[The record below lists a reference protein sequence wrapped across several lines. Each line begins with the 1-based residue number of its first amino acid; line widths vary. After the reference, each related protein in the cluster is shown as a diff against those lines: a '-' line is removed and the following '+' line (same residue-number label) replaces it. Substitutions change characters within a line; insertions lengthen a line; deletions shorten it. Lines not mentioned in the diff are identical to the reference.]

1 MSGDDGG
8 GGPPSPST
16 DRWAGAFGAVFF
28 SRIVSTGATF
38 VTVILAAR
46 MLGRGA
52 YGELIVLLSIMKV
65 AAELVGP
72 ALDTTLVRFAA
83 RHSEDSTFRSL
94 DYVRTIFR
102 LKLMLAGVLLVLGCA
117 LAWPLGRLLSEPLGG
132 VQVGPAA
139 VILAFTGAAATVL
152 WAFAQASLQARQQFT
167 RYAVIEL
174 ACSLVR
180 LLIVVTLLGAGVHHV
195 MPVLGAYVAAPA
207 AAALIAW
214 RGLPKGLFARDRGG
228 APVIPEIVGFAKW
241 VLLACAFTSLA
252 QRADVFLITSF
263 QFPAESIG
271 DYGAALQLT
280 LIGDLVI
287 LTLFNVL
294 LPKAST
300 LKSSVE
306 LRKFL
311 HQFRV
316 PALLMF
322 VALVPFILVSRW
334 IAVLAFGPEYIRAG
348 GLFAVLVL
356 GSAFALGCAPA
367 GAALYGMGRT
377 SLIALLE
384 GFKLLAIV
392 TGGLLFIE
400 TYGLFGMAWT
410 VAAAKGVIGV
420 ITYAVALHATRQDR
434 FENDL

>member
-1 MSGDDGG
+1 MSAEGGG
-8 GGPPSPST
+8 GGPVSPPAE
-16 DRWAGAFGAVFF
+16 DWAGAFGSVFF
-28 SRIVSTGATF
+28 ARILSTGATF

-83 RHSEDSTFRSL
+83 RHSGDSTNRSF
-94 DYVRTIFR
+94 DYVRTVFR
-102 LKLMLAGVLLVLGCA
+102 LKLILAGALLVLGCA
-117 LAWPLGRLLSEPLGG
+117 LAWPLDRLLSDPAAGI
-132 VQVGPAA
+132 QVGPAA
-139 VILAFTGAAATVL
+139 VILAFAGAASTVL
-152 WAFAQASLQARQQFT
+152 WAFAQASLQARQQFA
-167 RYAVIEL
+167 RYAAVEL
-174 ACSLVR
+174 VCSLVR
-180 LLIVVTLLGAGVHHV
+180 LFLVATLLGAGVHRV
-195 MPVLGAYVAAPA
+195 MPVLGAYVAAPTV
-207 AAALIAW
+207 AALIAW
-214 RGLPKGLFARDRGG
+214 RGVPKGLFARGESGHSVLR
-228 APVIPEIVGFAKW
+228 EIAGFAKW

-252 QRADVFLITSF
+252 QRADIFLLTGF
-263 QFPAESIG
+263 QLPSESIG

-300 LKSSVE
+300 LKSSEE
-306 LRKFL
+306 LRAFL

-322 VALVPFILVSRW
+322 VALLPFLLVSRW

-384 GFKLLAIV
+384 GLKLIAIV
-392 TGGLLFIE
+392 LGGLVFID
-400 TYGLFGMAWT
+400 TYGLFGMAWA
-410 VAAAKGVIGV
+410 VAATKGVIGV
-420 ITYAVALHATRQDR
+420 ITYAVALYATRQDR
-434 FENDL
+434 FEHDH